1 MYGVGISREGSLLD
15 FGVDAEIVKK
25 SGAWYTYEGE
35 QLGQGK
41 EKSRVFLIENPK
53 IADEIEK
60 RIKAKFGVGV
70 PKLVTEAQAE
80 AVEAATALDAV
91 VEPKAAPRKAV
102 NVG

>member
-1 MYGVGISREGSLLD
+1 MLFRS
-15 FGVDAEIVKK
+15 
-25 SGAWYTYEGE
+25 EGE

-70 PKLVTEAQAE
+70 PKLVTEAQA
-80 AVEAATALDAV
+80 VEAEGGISSSASATKI
-91 VEPKAAPRKAV
+91 VEPTAASRKAANAS
-102 NVG
+102 